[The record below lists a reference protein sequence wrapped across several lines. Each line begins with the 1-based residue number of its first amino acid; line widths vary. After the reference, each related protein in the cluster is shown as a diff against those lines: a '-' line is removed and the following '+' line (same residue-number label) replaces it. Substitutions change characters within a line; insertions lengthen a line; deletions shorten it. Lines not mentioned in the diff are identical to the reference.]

1 MSFTV
6 SSFKEFP
13 KVFWTANLTE
23 LFERAAYYAMASF
36 LVLYLQQIGLGNYW
50 PSTLN
55 GLLWFLVYFLPI
67 LSGSLADHFGF
78 RRALILAFV
87 LLTIGYTFA
96 GTPVW
101 MGVAELNPG
110 IAKDAPL
117 TASPSVVLLAACALL
132 FIGLGGSIIKPCISG
147 TVQKASPAKLVTLGF
162 GLFYMVINVGS
173 LFGRGVSYFVRVN
186 TNLSYIFAVSGAMA
200 LLAMFAVLFTYEEP
214 PVHADAPKKDI
225 KKTLLNMVLVLRQ
238 TRFVVFLAL
247 MTGFAFLYHQVYNII
262 PLYLNKFVQEKP
274 PVELYTMANPVV
286 IVLFQLLITRFFGGM
301 KPIRSIILGT
311 LIIAGAMLINII
323 PLALSLD
330 LRSAVFASLPM
341 GGLMAIAT
349 VAMIAFGELFE
360 APRLYEF
367 IGRLSPKGQEGL
379 YMGYA
384 NLPMALGS
392 LIGGP
397 VGAYIFNDVMVKQGR
412 QELGWIMLAGIGVVA
427 AAGIWIYARWLDRQ
441 EAREAA

>member
-1 MSFTV
+1 
-6 SSFKEFP
+6 
-13 KVFWTANLTE
+13 
-23 LFERAAYYAMASF
+23 
-36 LVLYLQQIGLGNYW
+36 
-50 PSTLN
+50 
-55 GLLWFLVYFLPI
+55 
-67 LSGSLADHFGF
+67 
-78 RRALILAFV
+78 
-87 LLTIGYTFA
+87 
-96 GTPVW
+96 
-101 MGVAELNPG
+101 
-110 IAKDAPL
+110 
-117 TASPSVVLLAACALL
+117 
-132 FIGLGGSIIKPCISG
+132 
-147 TVQKASPAKLVTLGF
+147 
-162 GLFYMVINVGS
+162 
-173 LFGRGVSYFVRVN
+173 
-186 TNLSYIFAVSGAMA
+186 
-200 LLAMFAVLFTYEEP
+200 
-214 PVHADAPKKDI
+214 
-225 KKTLLNMVLVLRQ
+225 MVLVLRQ

-412 QELGWIMLAGIGVVA
+412 QELGWVMLAGIGVVA
-427 AAGIWIYARWLDRQ
+427 AAGIWVYARWLDRQ
-441 EAREAA
+441 EAREA